1 MRIVLFGPPGAGKG
15 TQAKKL
21 VDSLQVPQISTGD
34 ILRAAKKEGTPM
46 GKKAAEFMDAGKL
59 VPDEVVIGI
68 IDERTTKP
76 DCSKGFMLDGFPRT
90 IPQAEA
96 LGAMLGKRNQKI
108 DHVVSLEVDD
118 GALVQRLTRRR
129 SCPTCGHIYHLD
141 FSPPKTAGKCDHDGA
156 ELTHRADDQ
165 EGAIRERLSVFHS
178 QTSPL
183 KDFYKKAGLLR
194 EVPGEG
200 KPDQVFGAVRKALGL

>member
-15 TQAKKL
+15 TQAKRLIDTLK
-21 VDSLQVPQISTGD
+21 VPQISTGD
-34 ILRAAKKEGTPM
+34 ILRAAKAEGTPM

-68 IDERTTKP
+68 IDERTQKD
-76 DCSKGFMLDGFPRT
+76 DCQSGFMLDGFPRT

-96 LGAMLGKRNQKI
+96 LGAMLKGRDQGI

-118 GALVQRLTRRR
+118 GVLVQRLTRRR
-129 SCPTCGHIYHLD
+129 SCPECGAIYHLD
-141 FSPPKTAGKCDHDGA
+141 FSPPKTEGKCDQEGA
-156 ELTHRADDQ
+156 ALMHRADDQ
-165 EGAIRERLSVFHS
+165 EEAIRERLNVFHG

-183 KDFYKKAGLLR
+183 KDFYKQAGLLR
-194 EVPGEG
+194 EVDGAG
-200 KPDQVFGAVRKALGL
+200 APDAVFSNVTQALGV